1 MFPTRLRAGEMPTTP
16 LTTPEPPQD
25 APGGP
30 AEAGQGSGLEA
41 TQTRR
46 QTDRAALNHGEQ
58 ARGEALG

>member
-1 MFPTRLRAGEMPTTP
+1 MPTTP